1 VGDIAP
7 SRVAGV
13 RPVARSEHYDDANAP
28 KPNALVPAASAAV
41 ANERGEILMQ
51 RRADN
56 GLWALPGGAM
66 DLGESI
72 GETAVRE
79 VREETGLDV
88 EIDGIVGVYTD
99 PRHIIEYS
107 DGEVRQQFN
116 ICFSARLR
124 GGTVRVSDESTE
136 VAWIS
141 PESLETLPIHDTT
154 RLRLRHFLER
164 RSSPYVG

>member
-1 VGDIAP
+1 M
-7 SRVAGV
+7 
-13 RPVARSEHYDDANAP
+13 ARIEHYDDPEAP
-28 KPNALVPAASAAV
+28 APNSLVPAASAAV
-41 ANERGEILMQ
+41 SNENNEILMQ

-56 GLWALPGGAM
+56 DLWALPGGTM

-72 GETAVRE
+72 GQTAVRE

-88 EIDGIVGVYTD
+88 EINGIVGVYSD

-116 ICFSARLR
+116 ICFSARLL
-124 GGTVRVSDESTE
+124 GGTLRASDESTE
-136 VAWIS
+136 VAWIT
-141 PESLETLPIHDTT
+141 PQSLEELPIHDTT

-164 RSSPYVG
+164 RTSPYVG

>member
-1 VGDIAP
+1 M
-7 SRVAGV
+7 
-13 RPVARSEHYDDANAP
+13 ARIEHYDDPEAP
-28 KPNALVPAASAAV
+28 EPNSLVPAASAAV
-41 ANERGEILMQ
+41 SNENNEILMQ

-56 GLWALPGGAM
+56 DLWALPGGTM

-72 GETAVRE
+72 GQTAVRE

-88 EIDGIVGVYTD
+88 EITGIVGIYSD

-116 ICFSARLR
+116 ICFSARLL
-124 GGTVRVSDESTE
+124 GGTLRASDESTE
-136 VAWIS
+136 VAWIT
-141 PESLETLPIHDTT
+141 PQSLEELSIHDTT